1 MLIDFSA
8 LVFEIKRSH
17 DSSVNLHIDRADVSY
32 IEHTTNIEEEQ
43 CYKSMKR
50 HPG

>member
-17 DSSVNLHIDRADVSY
+17 DPSVNPHINQVDVPY
-32 IEHTTNIEEEQ
+32 VEQ
-43 CYKSMKR
+43 TQI
-50 HPG
+50 

>member
-8 LVFEIKRSH
+8 LVHEIKRSH
-17 DSSVNLHIDRADVSY
+17 DPSVNPHINQADVSF
-32 IEHTTNIEEEQ
+32 IEQTTNIEEEQ

-50 HPG
+50 HPL

>member
-17 DSSVNLHIDRADVSY
+17 DPSVNPHIKQVDVSY
-32 IEHTTNIEEEQ
+32 IEQNINIEED
-43 CYKSMKR
+43 
-50 HPG
+50 GAL

>member
-17 DSSVNLHIDRADVSY
+17 DPSVNLHIERADVSF
-32 IEHTTNIEEEQ
+32 IEQNTNIEEEQ
-43 CYKSMKR
+43 CYKSAKR
-50 HPG
+50 HPV